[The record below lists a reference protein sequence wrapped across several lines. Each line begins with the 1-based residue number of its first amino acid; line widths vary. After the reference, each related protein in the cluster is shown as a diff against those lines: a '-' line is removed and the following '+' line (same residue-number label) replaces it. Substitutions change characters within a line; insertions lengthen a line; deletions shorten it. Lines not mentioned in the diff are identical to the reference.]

1 MLTKPASTML
11 PPKNKYVQIQQTDY
25 SKLIRE
31 PKATDFASINL
42 EVNEYDKALD
52 GKRSTMILTGTP
64 PFGRVYFQ
72 PTNETCRDKKT
83 GKMVPRFAVIDAHRK
98 DMKLMDLAEQDLN
111 MASKLKIPTDAQIK
125 TNICVPLTIKTIN
138 SEGKAGKETQY
149 VSEFD
154 AKNISP
160 DIRESM
166 TNEGTSDKGA
176 ASPDKGAASPD
187 KGAASPDKGAASPD
201 KGAASLDKG
210 AASPDNGAA
219 SLDKEMTL
227 NMDAGQNLFIGSVA
241 LLGLYLFFKVL
252 YKRAR

>member
-52 GKRSTMILTGTP
+52 GKKSTMIWSGTP
-64 PFGRVYFQ
+64 PLGRVYFH
-72 PTNETCRDKKT
+72 PTGETCRDKKT
-83 GKMVPRFAVIDAHRK
+83 GKMVPQFTVVDAHRK
-98 DMKLMDLAEQDLN
+98 GVKLMDLAERDFN
-111 MASKLKIPTDAQIK
+111 NAAKLKIPTNKQIK
-125 TNICVPLTIKTIN
+125 ADTCVPVTIRTYEILTDPPVKQTRH
-138 SEGKAGKETQY
+138 

-154 AKNISP
+154 AENISP

-166 TNEGTSDKGA
+166 STSDKDTASPDKGTTDKGA
-176 ASPDKGAASPD
+176 ASPDD
-187 KGAASPDKGAASPD
+187 
-201 KGAASLDKG
+201 
-210 AASPDNGAA
+210 
-219 SLDKEMTL
+219 MTL

-241 LLGLYLFFKVL
+241 VLGLYLFFKVL
-252 YKRAR
+252 YKRAH

>member
-1 MLTKPASTML
+1 ML

-52 GKRSTMILTGTP
+52 GKKSTMIWSGTP
-64 PFGRVYFQ
+64 PLGRVYFQ
-72 PTNETCRDKKT
+72 PTGETCRDKKT
-83 GKMVPRFAVIDAHRK
+83 GKMVPQFTVVDAHRK
-98 DMKLMDLAEQDLN
+98 GMKLMDLAERDFN
-111 MASKLKIPTDAQIK
+111 NAAKLKIPTNKQIK
-125 TNICVPLTIKTIN
+125 ADICVPVTIRAYEILSDPPVKQTRH
-138 SEGKAGKETQY
+138 

-154 AKNISP
+154 AENISP

-166 TNEGTSDKGA
+166 TNEGTTDEGAALSDKGA
-176 ASPDKGAASPD
+176 ASP
-187 KGAASPDKGAASPD
+187 
-201 KGAASLDKG
+201 
-210 AASPDNGAA
+210 
-219 SLDKEMTL
+219 DKEMTL

-241 LLGLYLFFKVL
+241 VLGLYLFFKVL

>member
-52 GKRSTMILTGTP
+52 GKKSTMIWSGTP
-64 PFGRVYFQ
+64 PLGRVYFQ
-72 PTNETCRDKKT
+72 PTGETCRDKKT
-83 GKMVPRFAVIDAHRK
+83 GKMVPQFTVVDAHRK
-98 DMKLMDLAEQDLN
+98 GMKLMDLAERDFN
-111 MASKLKIPTDAQIK
+111 NAAKLKIPTNKQIK
-125 TNICVPLTIKTIN
+125 ADICVPVTIRAYEILSDPPVKQTRH
-138 SEGKAGKETQY
+138 

-154 AKNISP
+154 AENISP

-166 TNEGTSDKGA
+166 TNEGTTDKGA
-176 ASPDKGAASPD
+176 AALDEGAALPD
-187 KGAASPDKGAASPD
+187 ED
-201 KGAASLDKG
+201 
-210 AASPDNGAA
+210 
-219 SLDKEMTL
+219 MTL

-241 LLGLYLFFKVL
+241 VLGLYLFFKVL

>member
-52 GKRSTMILTGTP
+52 GKKSTMIWSGTP
-64 PFGRVYFQ
+64 PLGRVYFH
-72 PTNETCRDKKT
+72 PTGETCRDKKT
-83 GKMVPRFAVIDAHRK
+83 GKMVPQFTVVDAHRK
-98 DMKLMDLAEQDLN
+98 DAKLMDLAERDFN
-111 MASKLKIPTDAQIK
+111 NAAKLKIPTNKQIK
-125 TNICVPLTIKTIN
+125 ADICVPVTIRTYEILTDPP
-138 SEGKAGKETQY
+138 GKQTRH

-154 AKNISP
+154 AENISP

-166 TNEGTSDKGA
+166 TNEGTTDKGTTNEGE
-176 ASPDKGAASPD
+176 D
-187 KGAASPDKGAASPD
+187 
-201 KGAASLDKG
+201 
-210 AASPDNGAA
+210 
-219 SLDKEMTL
+219 MTL

-241 LLGLYLFFKVL
+241 VLGLYLFFKVL
-252 YKRAR
+252 YKRAH

>member
-11 PPKNKYVQIQQTDY
+11 PPNNKYVQIQQTDY
-25 SKLIRE
+25 SKLILE

-52 GKRSTMILTGTP
+52 GKKSNMVLTGTP
-64 PFGRVYFQ
+64 PLGRVYFQ
-72 PTNETCRDKKT
+72 PTGETCRDKKT
-83 GKMVPRFAVIDAHRK
+83 GIIVPRFAVIGAHRK
-98 DMKLMDLAEQDLN
+98 DMKLMDLVEQDLN
-111 MASKLKIPTDAQIK
+111 MASKLKMPTDAQIK
-125 TNICVPLTIKTIN
+125 SNICVPVTIRTIN
-138 SEGKAGKETQY
+138 SEGKAGKETKY

-154 AKNISP
+154 SENISP

-166 TNEGTSDKGA
+166 TNKGT
-176 ASPDKGAASPD
+176 PDKGAASPD
-187 KGAASPDKGAASPD
+187 KGAASPDK
-201 KGAASLDKG
+201 
-210 AASPDNGAA
+210 GAA

-241 LLGLYLFFKVL
+241 VLGLYLFFKVL

>member
-11 PPKNKYVQIQQTDY
+11 PPKNKYVQIQQSDY
-25 SKLIRE
+25 SKMIRE

-52 GKRSTMILTGTP
+52 GKRSTMIWSGTP
-64 PFGRVYFQ
+64 PLGRVYFQ
-72 PTNETCRDKKT
+72 PTGETCRDKKT
-83 GKMVPRFAVIDAHRK
+83 GKMVPQFTVVDAHRK
-98 DMKLMDLAEQDLN
+98 GAKLMDLAERDFN
-111 MASKLKIPTDAQIK
+111 NAAKLKIPTDKQIK
-125 TNICVPLTIKTIN
+125 ADICVPVTIRVVTGIDPP
-138 SEGKAGKETQY
+138 GKMTKH

-166 TNEGTSDKGA
+166 TNEGTSDEGE
-176 ASPDKGAASPD
+176 D
-187 KGAASPDKGAASPD
+187 
-201 KGAASLDKG
+201 
-210 AASPDNGAA
+210 
-219 SLDKEMTL
+219 MTL

-241 LLGLYLFFKVL
+241 VLGLYLFFKVL